1 MSVISKVKLPDGNTY
16 DLKDRAVLQS
26 KTYENVIASGNSDPA
41 AWFYFFKAVPT
52 SSTVQCSIKYRVKA
66 LVAGVSNNAGYEE
79 SVVEAHLYGA
89 SSLWYRAENTQNNT
103 SYRAY
108 YSHIVYRAKAAGI
121 TSSYG
126 HIFGLRLQSAYNPT
140 TAANSR
146 TITFEILET
155 ENCTVTF
162 FDSPLLYA
170 NVPGTG
176 STNFDGRTEYN
187 ATTQGDTHTGDAT
200 NTALLTLNY
209 TCYKAKAAMYRYVL
223 LFTYDEQYL
232 LPVNSV
238 DNSTATTKTLTT
250 QEFDPFGEIYYNAS
264 TNTVAADGN
273 MGDWWS
279 FCVHYSNLI
288 DYRYSFNT
296 GTTLTARKGIYLV
309 CSPQSNGKVKLHT
322 TPISQTLPTT
332 EDGLLYIYLGRA
344 YDTYRGT
351 LSANKPIYYYKNGA
365 LRIWSNPE
373 TLPTLATVATS
384 GSYNDLSNKPTIPTV
399 TDTYSSTSSNAMSGK
414 AVNAALQTL
423 DSSISATTNEAIS
436 AITITDGKIASS
448 SKITVPTVTDTYS
461 STSTNAMSGKAV
473 NAALQTLD
481 SSISATTGQA
491 ISAITITDG
500 KIASSSKIS
509 VGDANQNAFSNVKVG
524 NTTVAADTTTDTLEL
539 VGSGLVTITPDATND
554 KITISAS
561 YTETD
566 PTVPS
571 WAKASTKPTYTAS
584 EVGALPSTTV
594 IPTVVDTYSSSGTD
608 AVSGKGVAAALG
620 TLDSSISATT
630 GQAISAITITDGKI
644 TNSSKISVGDA
655 NQNAFSNVKVGS
667 TTVAADTTTDTLEL
681 AAGSNITLTP
691 DATNDKVTIAATVP
705 SVVSTYSSTGTDAIN
720 GTGVAAALGTL
731 DSSISATSGQAISAI
746 TITDGKI
753 ASSSKISVGETNQN
767 AFSNVKVG
775 SSTVAA
781 DSKTDTL
788 ELVAGTGITL
798 TPDTTNDKIT
808 IASNSSGFGGVEM
821 LGITIPSS
829 GWSSGSY
836 STTVTSNAIATSDY
850 LSVPQASTG
859 SEYSAAGVVL
869 SSAVPDVTNHQ
880 VTLTFTCT
888 STPTSNLD
896 VVILVSTSEMN
907 TNVDL
912 AAAIANYPKIQNGVW
927 YRWDVNNSAWVNT
940 GVIAGI
946 TSIVQTTTSTADG
959 GNNIITATLSN
970 GSTSTFTIKNGTKGS
985 TGSQGPKGDS
995 AAFFFTNKAVA
1006 AGDWA
1011 SDSTYSDYAYKATV
1025 TCSGVTANDQAEV
1038 TFSVADALSGNFA
1051 PVCNTKANG
1060 VEIWSK
1066 TATAITIPTI
1076 AVHPPASGSITT
1088 PSANWLDQAYP
1099 VGSVYASSTNTNP
1112 SNTLG
1117 GTWTLID
1124 KDFSNLNINTDSFS
1138 NYFTPATGTT
1148 ISYAGVYRSGHVIEI
1163 IRLTYTSTSAMADDT
1178 VTIGTLNFTALGM
1191 SEAPAY
1197 ALQYASWTD
1206 GGNGFIMTQL
1216 TTGGSL
1222 QNVDVVTKTS
1232 GGSVAASSTI
1242 YVCNFRI
1249 VVPTTRMADASCD
1262 RFYWKRTA

>member
-26 KTYENVIASGNSDPA
+26 KTYTNVIASGNSDPA
-41 AWFYFFKAVPT
+41 GWLYFFKAVPT

-108 YSHIVYRAKAAGI
+108 YNHIVYRAKAAGI
-121 TSSYG
+121 TSNYG

-162 FDSPLLYA
+162 FNSPLLYA

-187 ATTQGDTHTGDAT
+187 ATTQGDTHTGDVT
-200 NTALLTLNY
+200 NTARLTLNY

-238 DNSTATTKTLTT
+238 DNNTATTKTLTT
-250 QEFDPFGEIYYNAS
+250 QEFDPFGEIYFNSS

-273 MGDWWS
+273 MGDWWG
-279 FCVHYSNLI
+279 FCVHNSDLI

-332 EDGLLYIYLGRA
+332 EDGLVYIYLGRA

-365 LRIWSNPE
+365 LREWTNSE
-373 TLPTLATVATS
+373 TLATVATS

-399 TDTYSSTSSNAMSGK
+399 TDTYSSTSGNAMSGK

-423 DSSISATTNEAIS
+423 DSSISATT
-436 AITITDGKIASS
+436 
-448 SKITVPTVTDTYS
+448 
-461 STSTNAMSGKAV
+461 
-473 NAALQTLD
+473 
-481 SSISATTGQA
+481 
-491 ISAITITDG
+491 
-500 KIASSSKIS
+500 
-509 VGDANQNAFSNVKVG
+509 
-524 NTTVAADTTTDTLEL
+524 
-539 VGSGLVTITPDATND
+539 
-554 KITISAS
+554 
-561 YTETD
+561 
-566 PTVPS
+566 
-571 WAKASTKPTYTAS
+571 
-584 EVGALPSTTV
+584 
-594 IPTVVDTYSSSGTD
+594 
-608 AVSGKGVAAALG
+608 
-620 TLDSSISATT
+620 
-630 GQAISAITITDGKI
+630 
-644 TNSSKISVGDA
+644 
-655 NQNAFSNVKVGS
+655 
-667 TTVAADTTTDTLEL
+667 
-681 AAGSNITLTP
+681 
-691 DATNDKVTIAATVP
+691 
-705 SVVSTYSSTGTDAIN
+705 
-720 GTGVAAALGTL
+720 
-731 DSSISATSGQAISAI
+731 GQAISAI

-788 ELVAGTGITL
+788 ELVAGTGIVL

-808 IASNSSGFGGVEM
+808 IASDSSGFGGVEM
-821 LGITIPSS
+821 LGITIPAN

-850 LSVPQASTG
+850 LSVPQVSTG

-869 SSAVPDVTNHQ
+869 SSAVPNATNHQ

-896 VVILVSTSEMN
+896 VVVLVSTSEMQ
-907 TNVDL
+907 TQIDL
-912 AAAIANYPKIQNGVW
+912 ADAIANYPKIQNGVW
-927 YRWDVNNSAWVNT
+927 YRWDVNSSAWVNT
-940 GVIAGI
+940 GVKAGI

-959 GNNIITATLSN
+959 GTNVITATLSD
-970 GSTSTFTIKNGTKGS
+970 GTKTTFNIKNGQKGS
-985 TGSQGPKGDS
+985 TGAKGDKGDS
-995 AAFFFTNKAVA
+995 GNFYFSNKAVA
-1006 AGDWA
+1006 ASAWVADT
-1011 SDSTYSDYAYKATV
+1011 TYEDYPLKATV
-1025 TCSGVTANDQAEV
+1025 TCTGVTVNDGVDLVYGME
-1038 TFSVADALSGNFA
+1038 DATSGNFA
-1051 PVCNTKANG
+1051 PIANTVSNG
-1060 VEIWSK
+1060 VEIWAK
-1066 TATAITIPTI
+1066 EAAAITIPTI
-1076 AVHPPASGSITT
+1076 IIHPPANGSIAT
-1088 PSANWLDQAYP
+1088 PTATWLDQVYP
-1099 VGSVYASSTNTNP
+1099 VGSVYTGSSTTNPGSLFGGSWTLISHVSQSINYASTINIAGSFPTNPLSTSTNTYTVP
-1112 SNTLG
+1112 EDG
-1117 GTWTLID
+1117 WV
-1124 KDFSNLNINTDSFS
+1124 
-1138 NYFTPATGTT
+1138 Y
-1148 ISYAGVYRSGHVIEI
+1148 YA
-1163 IRLTYTSTSAMADDT
+1163 
-1178 VTIGTLNFTALGM
+1178 
-1191 SEAPAY
+1191 
-1197 ALQYASWTD
+1197 
-1206 GGNGFIMTQL
+1206 
-1216 TTGGSL
+1216 
-1222 QNVDVVTKTS
+1222 VDRGTS
-1232 GGSVAASSTI
+1232 GGNTLIFWVDGT
-1242 YVCNFRI
+1242 
-1249 VVPTTRMADASCD
+1249 D
-1262 RFYWKRTA
+1262 RFHHAAYSAYANADMLVPVTKGQVLKFTTDGTSATWTIRKVEFYKNDYSLYNWRRTS

>member
-26 KTYENVIASGNSDPA
+26 KTYESVIVSGNSDPA
-41 AWFYFFKAVPT
+41 GWLYFFKAVPT

-200 NTALLTLNY
+200 NTALLTVNY

-399 TDTYSSTSSNAMSGK
+399 TDTYSSTSGNAMSGK

-423 DSSISATTNEAIS
+423 DSSISATTGQAIS
-436 AITITDGKIASS
+436 AVTITDGKIASS
-448 SKITVPTVTDTYS
+448 SKINVGDANQNAFSNVKVGSTTVAADTTTDTLELVGSGLVTLTPDATNDKITISASYTETDPTVPSWAKASSKPTYTASEVGALPDTTVIPTVTDTYS

-481 SSISATTGQA
+481 SSISATTNQA

-524 NTTVAADTTTDTLEL
+524 TSTIAAD
-539 VGSGLVTITPDATND
+539 S
-554 KITISAS
+554 
-561 YTETD
+561 
-566 PTVPS
+566 
-571 WAKASTKPTYTAS
+571 
-584 EVGALPSTTV
+584 
-594 IPTVVDTYSSSGTD
+594 
-608 AVSGKGVAAALG
+608 
-620 TLDSSISATT
+620 
-630 GQAISAITITDGKI
+630 
-644 TNSSKISVGDA
+644 
-655 NQNAFSNVKVGS
+655 
-667 TTVAADTTTDTLEL
+667 TTDTLEL

-691 DATNDKVTIAATVP
+691 DTTNDKVTIAATMP
-705 SVVSTYSSTGTDAIN
+705 TVVSTYSSTGTDAIN

-829 GWSSGSY
+829 GWSGGSY

-888 STPTSNLD
+888 STPSSNLD

-907 TNVDL
+907 TNIDL

-927 YRWDVNNSAWVNT
+927 YRWDVNNSTWINT

-959 GNNIITATLSN
+959 GNNIITATLSD

-1011 SDSTYSDYAYKATV
+1011 SDSTYSDYSYKATV

-1066 TATAITIPTI
+1066 TATAISIPTI

-1099 VGSVYASSTNTNP
+1099 VGSVYISSTNTNP
-1112 SNTLG
+1112 GDTFG
-1117 GTWTLID
+1117 GTWTLVD
-1124 KDFSNLNINTDSFS
+1124 KEFSVLQVGANSYT
-1138 NYFTPATGTT
+1138 NYFTADSATTVSTFG
-1148 ISYAGVYRSGHVIEI
+1148 IYRTGHSVNLVRITVTNTNA
-1163 IRLTYTSTSAMADDT
+1163 LSDTT
-1178 VTIGTLNFTALGM
+1178 VTIGTLNLSALGIT
-1191 SEAPAY
+1191 SLAY
-1197 ALQYASWTD
+1197 ATYFDCNSD
-1206 GGNGFIMTQL
+1206 GGNGIAMMQI
-1216 TTGGSL
+1216 TTAGVIQSI
-1222 QNVDVVTKTS
+1222 DVVTKTS
-1232 GGSVAASSTI
+1232 GGSIAASSSLGLCEVAINVT
-1242 YVCNFRI
+1242 
-1249 VVPTTRMADASCD
+1249 PDKMADSACD